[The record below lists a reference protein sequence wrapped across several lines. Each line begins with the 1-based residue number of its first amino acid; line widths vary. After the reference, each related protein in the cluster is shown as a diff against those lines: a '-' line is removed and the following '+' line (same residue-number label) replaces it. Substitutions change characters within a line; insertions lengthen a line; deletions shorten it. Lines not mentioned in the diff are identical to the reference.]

1 MSQALACVL
10 MARARRLSERPT
22 GAFLP
27 PQLTSA
33 SLRHVETRPCRA
45 ESRYRHISGTKACP
59 RRGYLRALLTH
70 SDPSLGLW
78 ASLQRI
84 WMSVYGHQHS
94 TRGKK
99 TITHGGRGSDL
110 HAAESALY
118 PFHPFLSFSHHLCSL
133 KLKRWT
139 SWACRCD

>member
-110 HAAESALY
+110 
-118 PFHPFLSFSHHLCSL
+118 
-133 KLKRWT
+133 
-139 SWACRCD
+139 